1 MNKNEMSCI
10 LVDDEYHAREL
21 LRNMLNEIAP
31 NLSIL
36 DECDDLPSA
45 VKSINK
51 YKPNIVFLDIEMP
64 GHSGLELLEYFNEED
79 INFKIV
85 FTTGYSEY
93 AIQAFKLSATDYL
106 LKPLDIN
113 ALKDTIDRIEKNE
126 QAQSLKSVFALKTN
140 LSESQ
145 VNERTLAVT
154 LNNFTKFI
162 KLKDILMLQADGSYC
177 KIFLS
182 DNSHILAS
190 KNLKY
195 FEEKLQVSN
204 LFFRSHKSYIVNLKY
219 VLEIQ
224 KSENEL
230 KLHGNVT
237 GLISNDKFEAFMQE
251 MEQLA

>member
-1 MNKNEMSCI
+1 MSKNDLSCI
-10 LVDDEYHAREL
+10 IVDDEFHAREL
-21 LRNMLNEIAP
+21 LRNMLNDISP
-31 NLSIL
+31 YITIL

-51 YKPNIVFLDIEMP
+51 NKPSIVFLDIEMP
-64 GHSGLELLEYFNEED
+64 NHSGLELLEYFNEED

-106 LKPLDIN
+106 LKPIDIN
-113 ALKDTIDRIEKNE
+113 VLKNTIERIEKNE
-126 QAQSLKSVFALKTN
+126 HAQTFKSVFALKNN
-140 LSESQ
+140 LTEPQ
-145 VNERTLAVT
+145 INERTLAVT

-177 KIFLS
+177 KIYLN

-195 FEEKLQVSN
+195 FEEKLHVSN

-219 VLEIQ
+219 VIEIQ

-230 KLHGNVT
+230 KLKGNVS